1 MEYTAAVL
9 RNRGVQ
15 VETAV
20 LAKNE
25 DGGLPSRSREKDG
38 SVKTD
43 QRWVRFDANSIADM
57 EEVFGSLAK
66 FEEASRETPF
76 NAIRKALALVWECT
90 PREAGMMMLDGKIGD
105 YSTAVGVALS
115 IANGVDPTQAA
126 RLLKVGV
133 SATTKL
139 TKEREEALE
148 KALQEAEAEERRQ
161 QLEVVKGG
169 KDEDEEAGVGVEM
182 VDEGEEQD
190 STPKADSPGDLGSDS
205 GSEPADPT
213 ADQTASGPTPPPR
226 SSSPS
231 GPGTGPKPP
240 SGEEEK
246 AEEESRSTAVHAVGL
261 RSS

>member
-9 RNRGVQ
+9 RNKGVK
-15 VETAV
+15 VEAAV
-20 LAKNE
+20 LVRRDE
-25 DGGLPSRSREKDG
+25 DGGLPSRAKDKDG
-38 SVKTD
+38 DIKVEE
-43 QRWVRFDANSIADM
+43 RWIRFDANSIADM

-90 PREAGMMMLDGKIGD
+90 PKEAGLMMLDGKIGE

-139 TKEREEALE
+139 TKEREKALE
-148 KALQEAEAEERRQ
+148 EALQEAEAEERRQ
-161 QLEVVKGG
+161 ELAVVK
-169 KDEDEEAGVGVEM
+169 EEEA
-182 VDEGEEQD
+182 
-190 STPKADSPGDLGSDS
+190 
-205 GSEPADPT
+205 SEPASTPT
-213 ADQTASGPTPPPR
+213 EPSLGEDSSANGSAPGDQTADLTASGNTAPDRSLTPSNPGNEPKL
-226 SSSPS
+226 PS
-231 GPGTGPKPP
+231 GVAEMETSGAGINDQSTTG
-240 SGEEEK
+240 
-246 AEEESRSTAVHAVGL
+246 RVVGL